1 MYPRLRKRT
10 FMYISVFGIMSTWCV
25 VQWSSKYA
33 LHLQEAPLQEYL
45 NTSSKGE
52 SVQVTDQIEFS
63 FITNFKDICSKHR
76 DLFVLAV
83 VHASPEKIRNRQLIR
98 DTWGSASLYSR
109 TKTKVLFFSGIHDDI
124 NVRKSLKREADK
136 HKDIVIQSYREN
148 YKNQTYKTIAWLKW
162 TVEHCPN
169 VSFVLKG
176 DDDVF
181 VNIFEL
187 VKSLNSSK
195 WRNDRLLCNE
205 KINDTVN
212 RNPRNKYYVSFEEF
226 GKDRYPN
233 HCAGLAYIIPESLIP
248 RLHENIKYE
257 KLIWLDHIYLTGL
270 VRERSKL
277 EISGINDVYTKS
289 VIVDEF
295 KRGKKMFAQIN
306 VNDKNVHA
314 YWNALMLKYTGTTMK
329 DTKIIT
335 KPNMNYSESLKN
347 LSLYTDIVNRH
358 DYAYVKSLTD
368 TCSKNPGIFI
378 LHVVHTAPN
387 HHKHRK
393 YIRQTRGNSSVHLKM
408 ATLFFIGIPGNTKE
422 LIRLFKEAEE
432 YKDIVIQEYKDSY
445 RNLTL
450 KAMSWLQWVV
460 QYCPQAAYILKT
472 DDDVFVNTF
481 QVFKFLN
488 VIESQSKLGR
498 RDNIMCS
505 IRINNGVIRSK
516 SKWYVSKAEYSD
528 DKYPPHC
535 PGFAVI
541 IGSDAVRRLHNA
553 SYYVPFFWID
563 DVYFTGVL
571 RLKANITITRINGRY
586 TNMNDAGGLING
598 TKLFAHAA
606 ITDKRLYTFWNLLK
620 DKYVN
625 TNVSSNAN
633 STESRIMGSK

>member
-1 MYPRLRKRT
+1 MKPRLRKQALK
-10 FMYISVFGIMSTWCV
+10 YIFVFGIISAIYF
-25 VQWSSKYA
+25 VQWSVKYP
-33 LHLQEAPLQEYL
+33 LHVHEERRLQNNLKKDSLMGQPS
-45 NTSSKGE
+45 N
-52 SVQVTDQIEFS
+52 VTEHPEFS
-63 FITNFKDICSKHR
+63 FIANFRNICAKHQ
-76 DLFVLAV
+76 DLFLLAV
-83 VHASPEKIRNRQLIR
+83 VHASPERIRNRQLIR
-98 DTWGSASLYSR
+98 DTWGNASLYER

-169 VSFVLKG
+169 VSFVLKV
-176 DDDVF
+176 DDDAF

-205 KINDTVN
+205 KINQPVIRDH
-212 RNPRNKYYVSFEEF
+212 RDRYYVSIEDF

-233 HCAGLAYIIPESLIP
+233 HCSGLAYIIPGHLIP
-248 RLHENIKYE
+248 RLQNNTKYE
-257 KLIWLDHIYLTGL
+257 SFFWLDHIYLTGL

-277 EISGINDVYTKS
+277 KINNINDAFANS

-295 KRGKKMFAQIN
+295 KKGQKLFAQIN
-306 VNDKNVHA
+306 VRDKNVHA
-314 YWNALMLKYTGTTMK
+314 YWKALMLKYTGTTMK

-335 KPNMNYSESLKN
+335 KPNMNYAESLKN
-347 LSLYTDIVNRH
+347 SSLYKDIVNRP
-358 DYAYVKSLTD
+358 DYAYVKSLAD
-368 TCSKNPGIFI
+368 ACSKKSDIFI
-378 LHVVHTAPN
+378 LNVVHTSPDHYKN
-387 HHKHRK
+387 RK
-393 YIRQTRGNSSVHLKM
+393 YIRQMWGNSSLPFKM
-408 ATLFFIGIPGNTKE
+408 LTLFFTGIPGNVNDFTR
-422 LIRLFKEAEE
+422 LIKEAEE

-488 VIESQSKLGR
+488 AIESQSKHGR

-505 IRINNGVIRSK
+505 IRINHDVIRYK
-516 SKWYVSKAEYSD
+516 IKWYVSKAEYSD

-541 IGSDAVRRLHNA
+541 IGSDAVHRLHNA

-598 TKLFAHAA
+598 TKFFAHAA
-606 ITDKRLYTFWNLLK
+606 ITDKRLYTFWNTLK
-620 DKYVN
+620 RKHIN
-625 TNVSSNAN
+625 ANVSSSVNI
-633 STESRIMGSK
+633 S